1 MKEENRFVRLSRKDV
16 TAGVEKKGN
25 LDYLSWAYAW
35 NLLCEDHPDST
46 YFFGEPAWFP
56 DQTVMVRSGVTVG
69 DITHEMT
76 LPVMDNRNK
85 AIQNP
90 NARDISDAQMRC
102 FVKAI
107 AMHGV
112 GIGLYLGTLKSI
124 LSLSPYDRCV
134 QFIEANDAM
143 GFHEFVSALN
153 EQDQIELFNSAPSG
167 KKVSFKDSHRA
178 MMKQANDIITSI
190 ADALRAA
197 VENDDD
203 LLLQE
208 TVAELTSY
216 ERRAAFDRLSGPEQ
230 QAVINM
236 RKQG

>member
-1 MKEENRFVRLSRKDV
+1 MQNENRFVRLSRKDV

-35 NLLCEDHPDST
+35 NLLCEDYPEAT
-46 YFFGEPAWFP
+46 YYFGEPSWFP
-56 DQTVMVRSGVTVG
+56 DQSVMVKAGVTVG

-112 GIGLYLGTLKSI
+112 GIGLYLGNLKGLI
-124 LSLSPYDRCV
+124 EQGAYEKCV
-134 QFIEANDAM
+134 ALIEAGDAM
-143 GFHEFVSALN
+143 GFHALVKGL
-153 EQDQIELFNSAPSG
+153 EGQELAEMFNAAPSG
-167 KKVSFKDSHRA
+167 QKVKFKDAYRA
-178 MMKQANDIITSI
+178 TLKQAESFIDSI
-190 ADALRAA
+190 AEALVAA
-197 VENDDD
+197 VEGEDEV
-203 LLLQE
+203 LLQE
-208 TVAELTSY
+208 TVEELTPY
-216 ERRAAFDRLSGPEQ
+216 ERRVAFDRLDGVQQ

-236 RKQG
+236 RKTA

>member
-1 MKEENRFVRLSRKDV
+1 MQNENRFVRLSRKDV
-16 TAGVEKKGN
+16 AAGVEKKGN

-35 NLLCEDHPDST
+35 NLLCEDYPDAS
-46 YFFGEPAWFP
+46 YYFGEPSWFP
-56 DQTVMVRSGVTVG
+56 DQSVMVKAGVTVG
-69 DITHEMT
+69 DLTHEMT

-112 GIGLYLGTLKSI
+112 GIGLYLGNLKG
-124 LSLSPYDRCV
+124 LLEHT
-134 QFIEANDAM
+134 QFDKASALINAGDAM
-143 GFHEFVSALN
+143 GFHEFIKGLS
-153 EQDQIELFNSAPSG
+153 EQDNIELFNAAPSG
-167 KKVSFKDSHRA
+167 QKVKFKDAYRA
-178 MMKQANDIITSI
+178 MLKQAEEIIDAI
-190 ADALRAA
+190 AEALVAA
-197 VENDDD
+197 VEADDD

-208 TVAELTSY
+208 TVGELTSY
-216 ERRAAFDRLSGPEQ
+216 ERRAAFERLDGEQQ

-236 RKQG
+236 RKTA